1 MSDSY
6 QTYQIIQQP
15 KDNTYD
21 FIFETSGEITND
33 ARTKK
38 LQRNA
43 KDIVRLINVPF
54 PPNLSAED
62 LIRPRNE
69 KCGKVKVPNKFFIY
83 RKWYTM
89 CLANGGQTNYQTS
102 ISRYISEQWR
112 NEPEHVKNYYGTLYI
127 RAGELFKERYKKD
140 GIKKQT
146 PLMRF
151 EPPLFSTAL
160 RHLPNN
166 CISSRVTHSSPKS
179 SDHI

>member
-1 MSDSY
+1 MSNSY
-6 QTYQIIQQP
+6 QTYQVIQQP
-15 KDNTYD
+15 KNNTYD
-21 FIFETSGEITND
+21 FIFETSGGGGEITND

-43 KDIVRLINVPF
+43 KANKDIVCLIKVPF

-89 CLANGGQTNYQTS
+89 CLANSGQTNYQTS

-112 NEPEHVKNYYGTLYI
+112 NEPEYVKNYYGNLYV

-146 PLMRF
+146 PH
-151 EPPLFSTAL
+151 E
-160 RHLPNN
+160 
-166 CISSRVTHSSPKS
+166 
-179 SDHI
+179 